1 MHDRGAARRRDLRPV
16 AVIALIVLAALVG
29 ALGLAAVYD
38 LRQRRRGVSPRHLS
52 QASDEAIHHR
62 LDINAVP
69 YEPARHA
76 GQRDWATYRRR
87 DRKRGRPA

>member
-1 MHDRGAARRRDLRPV
+1 MLL
-16 AVIALIVLAALVG
+16 AVVVGALVG
-29 ALGLAAVYD
+29 ALVAAAAYD
-38 LRQRRRGVSPRHLS
+38 IRQRRRGRSTGHLS
-52 QASDEAIHHR
+52 AASDEAVQHR

-87 DRKRGRPA
+87 DKRR